1 MAMIEV
7 MKAARLHEIGRM
19 LSIDSIPIPRLESND
34 VLVDIRAAGI
44 CHSDLNYRDG
54 VSPVARLP
62 LTLGHEIAGTIAKKG
77 DGVKGIEKGDRV
89 CVHYVISCGKCS
101 FCTSDRENYCVE
113 YQMVGKDVDGGFA
126 EYVKIPARNVLKFPD
141 TMPFDQ
147 AAILGCAGSTAYH
160 ALRRGRTKPGDTI
173 LINGVGGLG
182 LHAVQ
187 LASRVFKAGK
197 VIAVDVLEQKL
208 EAANKLGASELVN
221 SSKTGSGEQIRA
233 ITNGALA
240 DVVLDFVG
248 RSITIENAIRWTGK
262 GGRLV
267 IVGISQEEVRLSP
280 YSTIIGK
287 EMEVIGVN
295 DHLKSELRQL
305 IELVVSGTL
314 DLSNSITKRVS
325 LEDVNRGMQILSENI
340 GNPIRVVV
348 ARSG

>member
-7 MKAARLHEIGRM
+7 MKAARLHGIRRM

-54 VSPVARLP
+54 VSPIARFP
-62 LTLGHEIAGTIAKKG
+62 LTLGHEIAGTVAKKG
-77 DGVKGIEKGDRV
+77 DDVKGIEEGDRV

-101 FCTSDRENYCVE
+101 FCASDRENYCVE

-126 EYVKIPARNVLKFPD
+126 EYVKVPARNVLKLPD
-141 TMPFDQ
+141 SMPFDQ
-147 AAILGCAGSTAYH
+147 AAILGCAVSTAYH
-160 ALRRGRTKPGDTI
+160 ALRRGRTKPGDTV

-182 LHAVQ
+182 IHAVQ
-187 LASRVFKAGK
+187 LASRVFGAGK

-221 SSKTGSGEQIRA
+221 CSKTGSEEKIRA

-248 RSITIENAIRWTGK
+248 KSITIENAIRWSGK

-295 DHLKSELRQL
+295 DHLKSELAQL
-305 IELVVSGTL
+305 IELVVSSRL

-348 ARSG
+348 TRSG